1 MGAASSAR
9 VAAAAAAPSPP
20 PPPQRPAARGLADGE
35 PSDRLASAS
44 DRLAGA
50 GDRLAGEPSAHDLL
64 LLDPAP
70 PAGFSSDD
78 SGDEE
83 AARAPPSRLRLG
95 RFLAHFGPAILMSI
109 AYVDPGNLEADLQ
122 AGAGEGYALLWLL
135 AASTAAGG
143 LLQSLA
149 ARLGAATGA
158 DLAAHCAARYP
169 SAAARLPLWLMTE
182 AAIVGADIQEV
193 IGAALALSLLT
204 AGAFPL
210 WAGCIAAAGLSFA
223 LLLLERLGA
232 RWLEALFHFFVAAL
246 AVTMGALFFV
256 AGAPL
261 EDVASGLLIPRL
273 PKGALPTAAAL
284 VGAALMPHNLFLH
297 SALVAPARGGGA
309 GGARVGRREKIRYHN
324 LESAAALAVTLL
336 INVAV
341 VSVFAAGFHAAASS
355 SSKGGGGT
363 GGVEI
368 GLVDAGRLLSEK
380 YGRSP
385 ALVWACGLLA
395 AGLSA
400 TCTGTF
406 AGQHVAVGFLRL
418 RSISPLKRALAT
430 RAVALGPT
438 LLAAARAGVHP
449 ASLDALSQWI
459 NVLQAIQLPFAL
471 VPLLVLTSDPAV
483 MGARFANGRGTA
495 AAAWAIAAA
504 VAAVNV
510 GTVVAVAA
518 ERLPAAPL
526 ARGACGVVAAAYVG
540 AVAYLAWWEPR
551 ATRRRRAAAAAT
563 ALREPLL
570 AGAPG

>member
-1 MGAASSAR
+1 
-9 VAAAAAAPSPP
+9 
-20 PPPQRPAARGLADGE
+20 
-35 PSDRLASAS
+35 
-44 DRLAGA
+44 
-50 GDRLAGEPSAHDLL
+50 
-64 LLDPAP
+64 
-70 PAGFSSDD
+70 
-78 SGDEE
+78 
-83 AARAPPSRLRLG
+83 
-95 RFLAHFGPAILMSI
+95 
-109 AYVDPGNLEADLQ
+109 
-122 AGAGEGYALLWLL
+122 
-135 AASTAAGG
+135 
-143 LLQSLA
+143 
-149 ARLGAATGA
+149 
-158 DLAAHCAARYP
+158 
-169 SAAARLPLWLMTE
+169 
-182 AAIVGADIQEV
+182 
-193 IGAALALSLLT
+193 LS
-204 AGAFPL
+204 
-210 WAGCIAAAGLSFA
+210 
-223 LLLLERLGA
+223 
-232 RWLEALFHFFVAAL
+232 
-246 AVTMGALFFV
+246 
-256 AGAPL
+256 
-261 EDVASGLLIPRL
+261 IPRL

-309 GGARVGRREKIRYHN
+309 AGARVGRREKIRYHH

-355 SSKGGGGT
+355 SSKGGGSS
-363 GGVEI
+363 GVEI

-380 YGRSP
+380 YGRGP
-385 ALVWACGLLA
+385 ALVWAGGLLA

-438 LLAAARAGVHP
+438 LLAAARAGAHP

-471 VPLLVLTSDPAV
+471 VPLLVLTSDPSV
-483 MGARFANGRGTA
+483 MGACFANGRGTA

-526 ARGACGVVAAAYVG
+526 ARGAFGAAAAAYVS

-551 ATRRRRAAAAAT
+551 ATRRRRAAAAAG